1 MDLPKKISKLTKDI
15 NHISKLNINNQI
27 KELLIQEVKF
37 LKNVKNNNVN
47 KQKLARK
54 KIFLN

>member
-1 MDLPKKISKLTKDI
+1 MDVPRKISKLTKDI

-27 KELLIQEVKF
+27 KELLIEEVKF
-37 LKNVKNNNVN
+37 KKNVKNKNLN

-54 KIFLN
+54 KIFMN